1 MIRDVKRISPLALI
15 FLLCSCGQ
23 KPAPPPE
30 TSSAPPP
37 ASTAPVD
44 NRPVIIALGDSI
56 TAGFGVEYGSGWPE
70 LLQKQLDS
78 AGYKYRVVNAGVSGD
93 TSAGGLSRL
102 DALLGLRPRILI
114 LELGGN
120 DGLRGTPA
128 SSTRANLEEI
138 IVTTQKADATVL
150 LAGMT
155 LPGNYGPHYIAE
167 FEKMYA
173 DLAAKHRL
181 TLIPFRLESIAGGKG
196 TDGLMQR
203 DGLHPSAEGH
213 RRLAPHILK
222 HLEPVL
228 LRVP

>member
-1 MIRDVKRISPLALI
+1 MIRGVKVLLVLLMLLISCA
-15 FLLCSCGQ
+15 Q
-23 KPAPPPE
+23 KPAPPAE
-30 TSSAPPP
+30 TASAPAAAP
-37 ASTAPVD
+37 AAPQD
-44 NRPVIIALGDSI
+44 DRPVILALGDSI
-56 TAGFGVEYGSGWPE
+56 TAGFGVDVGSGWPE
-70 LLQKQLDS
+70 LLQQLLDS

-102 DALLGLRPRILI
+102 EALLALKPRVLI

-138 IVTTQKADATVL
+138 IVTSRKAGATVL

-155 LPGNYGPHYIAE
+155 LPGNYGPQYIAE

-173 DLAAKHRL
+173 DLAAKHKL
-181 TLIPFRLESIAGGKG
+181 TLIPFRLESIGGAKG
-196 TDGLMQR
+196 SEGLMQR
-203 DGLHPSAEGH
+203 DGLHPSVEGH
-213 RRLAPHILK
+213 RRLAPHVLK

-228 LRVP
+228 EK